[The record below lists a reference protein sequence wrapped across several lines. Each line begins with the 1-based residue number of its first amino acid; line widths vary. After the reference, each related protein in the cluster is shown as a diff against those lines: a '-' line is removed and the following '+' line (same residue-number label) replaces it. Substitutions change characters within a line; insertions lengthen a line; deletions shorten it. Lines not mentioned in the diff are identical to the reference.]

1 MPTTTYTPK
10 QLQMMEILLEGIRQA
25 DQIAYKIKRE
35 DTEISVM
42 HNGNFDPKTS
52 NPKEIIIGY
61 NSQTFI
67 QLSDLAEAEIDDP
80 AAGTFRIRDMRFTLE
95 IRGIV
100 RLKTEKLAQKTL
112 KVSFFQGNKEKTL
125 HVDDAILIYDNVDV
139 PGEKGPNQ
147 LQIKGT
153 HEGVISD
160 IWVSRKE
167 NLDHNYATKSQTTQE
182 IIDHMVES
190 NK

>member
-125 HVDDAILIYDNVDV
+125 HVDDATLIYDNVDV

-160 IWVSRKE
+160 IWVSQKE